1 MGCFTR
7 LPTSE
12 QANVTGSAI
21 GLFRAFEMQMDHS
34 GNTRLGRNR
43 YRRAYLIGMALFV
56 LVTGVFMVLKA
67 LTDRDIAFLYSEQGA
82 QWIRFREPTKLKV
95 RWDQSLVTFFRINFE
110 SIGPLHDAVLHFRA
124 MKVAEIR
131 LDGQIIFRADQS
143 IAHEWKKRRQIDLIS
158 ALMPGVH
165 ELYFEVRN
173 HNGHPA
179 LLAYCEPLNLYT
191 GEHWESSTDGRSWH
205 KALPVNDTPPLPL
218 SRTLQRAD
226 RALISNLYLYVPI
239 FLLVFLCTL
248 LFSNPGSP
256 AWTAKYRP
264 TASMVRWILLSS
276 WVIMA
281 VNNIWKI
288 PPDIGMDIKGHMQY
302 ITYLYENMRIPL
314 ATEGWQMFQPPL
326 FYVLSAVVYKV
337 FMTVFSSE
345 YSEYA
350 LRIIPLFCGIAQVE
364 LYRTLRYAYPT
375 RNDLQIVGTVI
386 GGLLPMNLYMS
397 QFAGNE
403 PLAAFFTAV
412 VILLVFKMLSSPS
425 APPGRDLVLTGLFL
439 GLAVLTKMSAM
450 LLALPV
456 AAFLHCKS
464 AARERDKTKLIRV
477 SSRVIVFVFG
487 VAFLVS
493 GWYYIRNWIEMGQL
507 FITGWDSSR
516 NIVWWQDPG
525 YRTPRQLFTFGESL
539 FYPAYSAAAGF
550 WDGLYSTFWMDGY
563 LSAYNRPP
571 WNYGFMLSGAWLS
584 LLPSAAILTGMA
596 VSPARINGNVH
607 KGLSFASF
615 SVCVYISAIFF
626 IYLSLPVISSAKAS
640 YALGLTP
647 CIAVLSAGGFDV
659 MTRGPLFIQAV
670 VYGFVA
676 CGAVA
681 AYAAYFVI

>member
-1 MGCFTR
+1 M
-7 LPTSE
+7 
-12 QANVTGSAI
+12 
-21 GLFRAFEMQMDHS
+21 M
-34 GNTRLGRNR
+34 
-43 YRRAYLIGMALFV
+43 GMALIVFI
-56 LVTGVFMVLKA
+56 TGVFMVSKVLKDQNIA
-67 LTDRDIAFLYSEQGA
+67 LLSSEQGA
-82 QWIRFREPTKLKV
+82 EWIRFREPTILKA
-95 RWDQSLVTFFRINFE
+95 RGDQSLVTFFRINFE
-110 SIGPLHDAVLHFRA
+110 SIGLLNDVVLHFRA

-131 LDGQIIFRADQS
+131 LDGQMIFRADQS
-143 IAHEWKKRRQIDLIS
+143 LMHEWKKKRKVDLAS
-158 ALMPGVH
+158 ALMPGAH

-226 RALISNLYLYVPI
+226 RAFISNLHLYVPI

-248 LFSNPGSP
+248 LFSNPESP

-264 TASMVRWILLSS
+264 TASMVRWMLLSS

-281 VNNIWKI
+281 VNNIGKI
-288 PPDIGMDIKGHMQY
+288 PPDIGMDIKWHMQY
-302 ITYLYENMRIPL
+302 VTYVFEKMRIPL

-326 FYVLSAVVYKV
+326 FYGLSAVVYKV

-364 LYRTLRYAYPT
+364 LCYRALRYAYPT
-375 RNDLQIVGTVI
+375 RNDLQIVGTVM

-397 QFAGNE
+397 QFVGNE

-412 VILLVFKMLSSPS
+412 VILFVFRMLSSPS
-425 APPGRDLVLTGLFL
+425 APSGRDLVLTGLFL

-450 LLALPV
+450 LLVLPV
-456 AAFLHCKS
+456 AVFLLCKS
-464 AARERDKTKLIRV
+464 AFHERDKKMLIRA

-539 FYPAYSAAAGF
+539 FYPAYSAAVGF

-571 WNYGFMLSGAWLS
+571 WNYSLMLSSAWLS

-596 VSPARINGNVH
+596 VSPVRINGNVH
-607 KGLSFASF
+607 KGLFFASF

-647 CIAVLSAGGFDV
+647 CIAVLFVRGFDV
-659 MTRGPLFIQAV
+659 LTSRSIFIKAV
-670 VYGFVA
+670 LYGLVA
-676 CGAVA
+676 CWAVA

>member
-1 MGCFTR
+1 
-7 LPTSE
+7 
-12 QANVTGSAI
+12 
-21 GLFRAFEMQMDHS
+21 
-34 GNTRLGRNR
+34 
-43 YRRAYLIGMALFV
+43 MALLVF
-56 LVTGVFMVLKA
+56 VTGVFMVLKA
-67 LTDRDIAFLYSEQGA
+67 LTDRDIAFLCSEQGA
-82 QWIRFREPTKLKV
+82 EWIRFREQTKLQI
-95 RWDQSLVTFFRINFE
+95 RWDQSLNTFFRTTFE
-110 SIGPLHDAVLHFRA
+110 VSMPLNEAVLHFRA

-131 LDGQIIFRADQS
+131 LDGQIIFRVDQS
-143 IAHEWKKRRQIDLIS
+143 ITHEWKKRRQIDLTS

-165 ELYFEVRN
+165 ELFFEVRN

-205 KALPVNDTPPLPL
+205 KALPVNDTQPLPL

-226 RALISNLYLYVPI
+226 QAFISNLHLYVPI
-239 FLLVFLCTL
+239 FVLAFLCTL
-248 LFSNPGSP
+248 LFSNSGSP
-256 AWTAKYRP
+256 AWTAKCRP
-264 TASMVRWILLSS
+264 TAEMVRWMLLFS

-281 VNNIWKI
+281 VNNIGKI
-288 PPDIGMDIKGHMQY
+288 PLDIGMDVKGHMQY
-302 ITYLYENMRIPL
+302 ITHIYENMHIPL

-337 FMTVFSSE
+337 FMTGFSPE

-364 LYRTLRYAYPT
+364 LCYRALRYAYPT

-386 GGLLPMNLYMS
+386 GGLLPMNIYMS

-412 VILLVFKMLSSPS
+412 VILFVFRMLSSPS
-425 APPGRDLVLTGLFL
+425 APSGRDLVLTGLFL

-456 AAFLHCKS
+456 AVFLLCKS
-464 AARERDKTKLIRV
+464 ATHERDKKRLIRA
-477 SSRVIVFVFG
+477 SYRVFIFVFG

-525 YRTPRQLFTFGESL
+525 YRTPGQLFTFGESL
-539 FYPAYSAAAGF
+539 FYPVYSAAVSF

-571 WNYGFMLSGAWLS
+571 WNYSFMLSSAWLS
-584 LLPSAAILTGMA
+584 LLPSAAILAGMA
-596 VSPARINGNVH
+596 VSPFRINGNVH
-607 KGLSFASF
+607 KALFFASF
-615 SVCVYISAIFF
+615 SVFVYISAIFF

-647 CIAVLSAGGFDV
+647 CIAVLFVCGFDV
-659 MTRGPLFIQAV
+659 LTSRSIFIKAV
-670 VYGFVA
+670 LYGLVA
-676 CGAVA
+676 CWAVA